1 MLTYATFSDII
12 LSGGVYTVN
21 QRLKIIRKFKKMSQ
35 EEFGKKIGVTKTAV
49 SKMELGTYNITD
61 SMIKLVCKEFHI
73 NEDWLRHGEG
83 EMEFEL
89 LPTSETAT
97 YVSSLLIKDNP
108 FNDLI
113 KALMSAYDKLD
124 PKSQAIINESI
135 ALQFELT
142 KKKQSES

>member
-1 MLTYATFSDII
+1 M
-12 LSGGVYTVN
+12 N
-21 QRLKIIRKFKKMSQ
+21 QRLKTIRKSNNMNQ
-35 EEFGKKIGVTKTAV
+35 EEFGRKLGVTKTAV

-61 SMIKLVCKEFHI
+61 SMIKLICKEYNI
-73 NEDWLRHGEG
+73 NEDWLRRGEG
-83 EMEFEL
+83 DMISNI

-97 YVSSLLIKDNP
+97 YVSSLLNKDNP

-124 PKSQAIINESI
+124 PKSQSIINESI
-135 ALQFELT
+135 ALQFEQT

>member
-1 MLTYATFSDII
+1 MNERIKVLRKF
-12 LSGGVYTVN
+12 
-21 QRLKIIRKFKKMSQ
+21 LKISQ
-35 EEFGKKIGVTKTAV
+35 EEFGNRVGISKSAV
-49 SKMELGTYNITD
+49 SNMESGRYNATD
-61 SMIKLVCKEFHI
+61 SMIKLICKEFNI

-83 EMEFEL
+83 EMESDL

-124 PKSQAIINESI
+124 TKSQAIINESI
-135 ALQFELT
+135 ALQFEQT

>member
-1 MLTYATFSDII
+1 M
-12 LSGGVYTVN
+12 N
-21 QRLKIIRKFKKMSQ
+21 QRLKIIRKLKKMNQ

-61 SMIKLVCKEFHI
+61 SMIKLICKEFNI
-73 NEDWLRHGEG
+73 NEDWLRHGDG
-83 EMEFEL
+83 EMESEL

-135 ALQFELT
+135 TLQFEQT

>member
-1 MLTYATFSDII
+1 M
-12 LSGGVYTVN
+12 N
-21 QRLKIIRKFKKMSQ
+21 QRLKILRKLKKMSQ

-61 SMIKLVCKEFHI
+61 SMIKLVCKEFNI

-83 EMEFEL
+83 EMESIL

-113 KALMSAYDKLD
+113 KALMNAYDKLD
-124 PKSQAIINESI
+124 TKSQDIINESI
-135 ALQFELT
+135 ALQFEQ
-142 KKKQSES
+142 KKRKQSES